1 MKIGYARVSTKDQ
14 EGSLEGQESALR
26 AAGYE
31 KVFSDRLSGAKTD
44 RPGLASLEVAYSNR
58 FRAADTEAEKQWW
71 DNRRMSLPEFTRD
84 AVDTDRDDLVL
95 RTRLMR
101 EEFLRIGGLAAPERD

>member
-1 MKIGYARVSTKDQ
+1 MLLQPTEGHIYFAEFDVMKSVA
-14 EGSLEGQESALR
+14 
-26 AAGYE
+26 
-31 KVFSDRLSGAKTD
+31 
-44 RPGLASLEVAYSNR
+44 ASLEVAYSNR
-58 FRAADTEAEKQWW
+58 FRAANTKAEKQWW

>member
-1 MKIGYARVSTKDQ
+1 MLLQPTEGPIYFAEFDVMKSVA
-14 EGSLEGQESALR
+14 
-26 AAGYE
+26 
-31 KVFSDRLSGAKTD
+31 
-44 RPGLASLEVAYSNR
+44 ASLEVAYSNR

>member
-1 MKIGYARVSTKDQ
+1 MLLQPTEGHIYFAEFDVMKSVA
-14 EGSLEGQESALR
+14 
-26 AAGYE
+26 
-31 KVFSDRLSGAKTD
+31 
-44 RPGLASLEVAYSNR
+44 ASLEVAYSNR

>member
-1 MKIGYARVSTKDQ
+1 MLLQPTEGHIYFAEFDVMKSVA
-14 EGSLEGQESALR
+14 
-26 AAGYE
+26 
-31 KVFSDRLSGAKTD
+31 
-44 RPGLASLEVAYSNR
+44 ASLEVAYSNR
-58 FRAADTEAEKQWW
+58 FRAANTEAEKQWW

>member
-1 MKIGYARVSTKDQ
+1 MLLQPTEGHIYFAEFDVMKSVA
-14 EGSLEGQESALR
+14 
-26 AAGYE
+26 
-31 KVFSDRLSGAKTD
+31 
-44 RPGLASLEVAYSNR
+44 ASLEVAYSNR
-58 FRAADTEAEKQWW
+58 FRAANTEAEKQWW

-101 EEFLRIGGLAAPERD
+101 EEFLRIGGLAAP

>member
-1 MKIGYARVSTKDQ
+1 MLLQPTEGHIYFAEFDVMKSVA
-14 EGSLEGQESALR
+14 
-26 AAGYE
+26 
-31 KVFSDRLSGAKTD
+31 
-44 RPGLASLEVAYSNR
+44 ASLEVAYSNR

-101 EEFLRIGGLAAPERD
+101 EEFLRIGGLPAPERD

>member
-1 MKIGYARVSTKDQ
+1 MLLQPTEGHIYFAEFDVMKSVAAS
-14 EGSLEGQESALR
+14 LR
-26 AAGYE
+26 A
-31 KVFSDRLSGAKTD
+31 
-44 RPGLASLEVAYSNR
+44 AYSNR
-58 FRAADTEAEKQWW
+58 VPAADTEAEKQWW